1 MEAALSRITAGTT
14 VVGIDSDYLF
24 PAKTMK
30 EWHSKISGAKYAT
43 ISSAFGHDGFL
54 LENEQLTNI
63 FKEIICKS

>member
-1 MEAALSRITAGTT
+1 
-14 VVGIDSDYLF
+14 
-24 PAKTMK
+24 MK